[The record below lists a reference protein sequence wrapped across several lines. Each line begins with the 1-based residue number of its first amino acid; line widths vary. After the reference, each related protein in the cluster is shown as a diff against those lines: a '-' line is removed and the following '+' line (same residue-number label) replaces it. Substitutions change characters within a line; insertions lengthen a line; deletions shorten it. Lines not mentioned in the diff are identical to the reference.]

1 MKKTFSNIGKG
12 IALAAVLVV
21 LAIFGN
27 APAPI
32 HGQQNFISE
41 ISDIVF
47 RRNNPT
53 VKFNGTLAFQNTA
66 GTQVA
71 SLTSGGVMTGAKN
84 NAIVTTAATRT
95 LTAAECGS
103 TIVGNA
109 TTGTQV
115 FTLPAATEAG
125 CRFTFIAGHADTE
138 IQFKSAAVATCVF
151 THFAAVGADAD
162 TAIVTDASCEG
173 GIKNTAAT
181 NAIGDS
187 ITIISDGTRWLG
199 VGIASGIW
207 AVV

>member
-1 MKKTFSNIGKG
+1 MKKYLNRKSITGF
-12 IALAAVLVV
+12 IAVSLIAGLAFAQTQFNELNDVLFRTRNPQIRVS
-21 LAIFGN
+21 GN
-27 APAPI
+27 A
-32 HGQQNFISE
+32 NVL
-41 ISDIVF
+41 D
-47 RRNNPT
+47 
-53 VKFNGTLAFQNTA
+53 LA
-66 GTQVA
+66 GTSV
-71 SLTSGGVMTGAKN
+71 GALSHGR

-95 LTAAECGS
+95 LTVAECGS
-103 TIVGNA
+103 VIVGNR
-109 TTGTQV
+109 TSSTQV
-115 FTLPAATEAG
+115 FTLPAVGQTG
-125 CRFTFIAGHADTE
+125 CWFTFIAGHADTE
-138 IQFKSAAVATCVF
+138 IQFASSTAVTCVI